1 MCVYVFDALLFW
13 SVNAADFVVV
23 LSSLFFCYIVP
34 AVPFLGYYH
43 VGMDIALMGK
53 NSPSHVIDYPT
64 THNWKQQREGI
75 FQAIRTLPL
84 ALEKHSNREVLKLMR
99 NAKKAF
105 SATTLEDEYAMMWG
119 LKPNPDE

>member
-1 MCVYVFDALLFW
+1 MVLTIRPCSLF
-13 SVNAADFVVV
+13 FVVV
-23 LSSLFFCYIVP
+23 VFSTVFRYYEVP

-64 THNWKQQREGI
+64 SHNWKQQREGI
-75 FQAIRTLPL
+75 FQAILTLPL

-119 LKPNPDE
+119 LKPNPAED